1 MSHSWS
7 QRKHQLQSLQKT
19 KPEVEKEE
27 RQHCTNLLSSISNLK
42 FYLIKERF
50 LSTKSPE
57 RETETFTYPMDI
69 SQKTTVEMHGTGP
82 SGAGHQR
89 RRPPKLKSVDRT
101 VSMVVDNYTP
111 LTSAALSARNA
122 GPLVI
127 NMDGPPS
134 RRSSP
139 NINEEIFKSHSQSS
153 NSMDSAAC
161 NTNSMDNDYP
171 PPVLRKSSSFRRGET
186 IDMMDLPST
195 TSTSLQHLRK
205 NPSFHS
211 AAEQIIKIVPLT
223 RHYSVRNRP
232 TTVYPTSSF
241 QPVHHP
247 HQDASSASRNPA
259 TRRNCSMHRS
269 FHEPSQKRA
278 IAQSKREAVKSNS
291 FSSDEQQPPVT
302 SHLMYQQQHP
312 SMQFQSQSQQQ
323 IKHSSLESELYRSRS
338 NSRSNSQ
345 GFEEQLHYLDVWK
358 PSPMPSPQAS
368 HMRKAS
374 NSPRPTSSNSLDQV
388 LSQGSVSPRPLTNTG
403 TTAKMLRHQHTV
415 ASLNPQFLA
424 PIPLLAL
431 DKSFDNVYQVK
442 SPVFDMKK
450 SYSLKYKNGPGSSKE
465 NRELFKSRKSKSFI
479 TDTDPLDVPF
489 GMSPNLSPAALS
501 ASGSIKKHH
510 SPMISP
516 LPQRGNISLLEDMK
530 RRSGDGADLL
540 PQNPPNFPIEFGTLD
555 FNTIY
560 KSYRAQQK
568 AAATSNRR
576 HKHRRKKS
584 SSSLQKGDDGFES
597 ESITKRKRIVCIV
610 MTVFLGLVLFA
621 VLAVIVTL
629 THGGVAQVQNQT
641 RHVYTFARD
650 SRPIHYPVGG
660 GGGN

>member
-1 MSHSWS
+1 M
-7 QRKHQLQSLQKT
+7 
-19 KPEVEKEE
+19 
-27 RQHCTNLLSSISNLK
+27 
-42 FYLIKERF
+42 
-50 LSTKSPE
+50 
-57 RETETFTYPMDI
+57 
-69 SQKTTVEMHGTGP
+69 TTVELHGAGP
-82 SGAGHQR
+82 STSGHQR

-127 NMDGPPS
+127 NMDQPPTSS

-153 NSMDSAAC
+153 NSMDSTAC
-161 NTNSMDNDYP
+161 IPNSIDNEYP

-186 IDMMDLPST
+186 IDLMDLPST

-205 NPSFHS
+205 NSSFHTS
-211 AAEQIIKIVPLT
+211 AGDETVKIVPLT
-223 RHYSVRNRP
+223 RHYSVRHRP

-241 QPVHHP
+241 QPVHHS
-247 HQDASSASRNPA
+247 HQQQQQQQQDTSSSRNSAS
-259 TRRNCSMHRS
+259 RRNCSMHRS
-269 FHEPSQKRA
+269 FHEPSQKRV
-278 IAQSKREAVKSNS
+278 AQSKRDAVKSNS
-291 FSSDEQQPPVT
+291 FSSDEQQPPVS

-312 SMQFQSQSQQQ
+312 SLQFQQHQSQM
-323 IKHSSLESELYRSRS
+323 KHSSIESELYRSRS

-345 GFEEQLHYLDVWK
+345 GFDEQLQYLDVWK
-358 PSPMPSPQAS
+358 PSPMPSPSAS
-368 HMRKAS
+368 HMRKAA
-374 NSPRPTSSNSLDQV
+374 NTGSPRPTSSNSLDQV

-415 ASLNPQFLA
+415 AALNPQFLA

-450 SYSLKYKNGPGSSKE
+450 SYSLKYKNGPGASKE

-479 TDTDPLDVPF
+479 SDSDPLEVPPF

-516 LPQRGNISLLEDMK
+516 LPQSRSKMMMDDMK

-568 AAATSNRR
+568 TSTSSNRR
-576 HKHRRKKS
+576 KHRRKKS
-584 SSSLQKGDDGFES
+584 SSSKEDDDFES
-597 ESITKRKRIVCIV
+597 ESITKRKRIVCVV
-610 MTVFLGLVLFA
+610 MTVFLCLVLFA

-629 THGGVAQVQNQT
+629 THAQVAQVQNQT

-650 SRPIHYPVGG
+650 NRPIGGSRPVHYPA
-660 GGGN
+660 GN

>member
-1 MSHSWS
+1 M
-7 QRKHQLQSLQKT
+7 
-19 KPEVEKEE
+19 
-27 RQHCTNLLSSISNLK
+27 
-42 FYLIKERF
+42 
-50 LSTKSPE
+50 
-57 RETETFTYPMDI
+57 
-69 SQKTTVEMHGTGP
+69 TTVELHGGVP
-82 SGAGHQR
+82 SAGGHQR
-89 RRPPKLKSVDRT
+89 RRPPKLKSVDRS

-127 NMDGPPS
+127 NMDQPSS

-139 NINEEIFKSHSQSS
+139 NVNEEIFRSHSHSS
-153 NSMDSAAC
+153 NSMENASVDRMDS
-161 NTNSMDNDYP
+161 DYP
-171 PPVLRKSSSFRRGET
+171 PQVLRKSSSFRRGET

-205 NPSFHS
+205 NSSFHTS
-211 AAEQIIKIVPLT
+211 AGEDTVKIVPLT
-223 RHYSVRNRP
+223 RHYSVRHRP
-232 TTVYPTSSF
+232 TTVYPTTSF

-247 HQDASSASRNPA
+247 HQDAGQITRSSS

-269 FHEPSQKRA
+269 FHEPSQKRVA
-278 IAQSKREAVKSNS
+278 PTKRDTAKSNS
-291 FSSDEQQPPVT
+291 FSSDEQQP

-312 SMQFQSQSQQQ
+312 SMQFQQ
-323 IKHSSLESELYRSRS
+323 HSSIEGELYRSRS

-345 GFEEQLHYLDVWK
+345 GFEEQVQYLDVWQ
-358 PSPMPSPQAS
+358 PSPMPSPSAS
-368 HMRKAS
+368 HMRRSA

-415 ASLNPQFLA
+415 SALNPQFLLA

-450 SYSLKYKNGPGSSKE
+450 SYSLKYKNGPGTSKE

-479 TDTDPLDVPF
+479 TDKNPLDVPF
-489 GMSPNLSPAALS
+489 GMSPNLSPAGLS

-516 LPQRGNISLLEDMK
+516 LPQARNKMLLDDIK

-540 PQNPPNFPIEFGTLD
+540 AQNPPNFPIEFGQLD

-568 AAATSNRR
+568 SANASSRR

-584 SSSLQKGDDGFES
+584 SSSKDDGDFES
-597 ESITKRKRIVCIV
+597 ESITKRKKVVCIV

-621 VLAVIVTL
+621 VFAVIVTL
-629 THGGVAQVQNQT
+629 THASVATVQNQT
-641 RHVYTFARD
+641 RQVYTFARD

>member
-1 MSHSWS
+1 
-7 QRKHQLQSLQKT
+7 
-19 KPEVEKEE
+19 
-27 RQHCTNLLSSISNLK
+27 
-42 FYLIKERF
+42 
-50 LSTKSPE
+50 
-57 RETETFTYPMDI
+57 MDI
-69 SQKTTVEMHGTGP
+69 TTVELH
-82 SGAGHQR
+82 GAGPGGQR

-101 VSMVVDNYTP
+101 VSMIVDNYTP
-111 LTSAALSARNA
+111 LTSAALSAKNA

-127 NMDGPPS
+127 NMDEPPPPP

-139 NINEEIFKSHSQSS
+139 NVNEEIFKAHSQSS
-153 NSMDSAAC
+153 NSMEGQ
-161 NTNSMDNDYP
+161 NSMDGDYP
-171 PPVLRKSSSFRRGET
+171 PPVIRKSSSFRRGET

-205 NPSFHS
+205 NSSFHS
-211 AAEQIIKIVPLT
+211 QAGDETIKIVPLS
-223 RHYSVRNRP
+223 RHYSVRHRP

-241 QPVHHP
+241 QPP
-247 HQDASSASRNPA
+247 QYQHQQQDPSRNA
-259 TRRNCSMHRS
+259 AQRRNCSMHRS
-269 FHEPSQKRA
+269 FHEPSFKRA
-278 IAQSKREAVKSNS
+278 AQALRDSAKSNS
-291 FSSDEQQPPVT
+291 FSSDEQQVPVQAHT
-302 SHLMYQQQHP
+302 MYHVAMQFQQQH
-312 SMQFQSQSQQQ
+312 QQQ
-323 IKHSSLESELYRSRS
+323 QAQLKHSSIESELYRSRS

-345 GFEEQLHYLDVWK
+345 GLDEQLHYLDVWK
-358 PSPMPSPQAS
+358 PSPMPSPSAS
-368 HMRKAS
+368 HIRKSS

-415 ASLNPQFLA
+415 AALNPQFLA

-479 TDTDPLDVPF
+479 TDKDPLDVPF
-489 GMSPNLSPAALS
+489 GMSPNLSPAGLS

-516 LPQRGNISLLEDMK
+516 LPQVRKNMLMEEMK

-540 PQNPPNFPIEFGTLD
+540 PQNPSNFPVEFGGLD

-568 AAATSNRR
+568 SATASTRR
-576 HKHRRKKS
+576 QKHRRKKS
-584 SSSLQKGDDGFES
+584 SSSLGGKSDDDFES
-597 ESITKRKRIVCIV
+597 ESKKRKRIVCIV

-629 THGGVAQVQNQT
+629 THASVAQVQNQT

-660 GGGN
+660 GGGGN

>member
-1 MSHSWS
+1 
-7 QRKHQLQSLQKT
+7 
-19 KPEVEKEE
+19 
-27 RQHCTNLLSSISNLK
+27 
-42 FYLIKERF
+42 
-50 LSTKSPE
+50 
-57 RETETFTYPMDI
+57 MDI
-69 SQKTTVEMHGTGP
+69 SQMTTVELHGAGP
-82 SGAGHQR
+82 SSGGGHQR
-89 RRPPKLKSVDRT
+89 RRPPKLKSVDRS

-111 LTSAALSARNA
+111 LTASALSARNA

-127 NMDGPPS
+127 NMDQPLPS

-139 NINEEIFKSHSQSS
+139 NVNEEIFKSHSQSS

-161 NTNSMDNDYP
+161 ISNSMDIDYP

-205 NPSFHS
+205 NASFHS
-211 AAEQIIKIVPLT
+211 QAGEETVKIVPLS
-223 RHYSVRNRP
+223 RHYSVRHRP
-232 TTVYPTSSF
+232 TTVYPTSTF
-241 QPVHHP
+241 QPLHHQQ
-247 HQDASSASRNPA
+247 HQQDVNTSSRNSAS
-259 TRRNCSMHRS
+259 RRNCSMHRS
-269 FHEPSQKRA
+269 LHEPSQKRA
-278 IAQSKREAVKSNS
+278 AQGKRDAVKSNS
-291 FSSDEQQPPVT
+291 FSSDEQQPPT
-302 SHLMYQQQHP
+302 HQMYQQQQLQ
-312 SMQFQSQSQQQ
+312 SLQFQQQSQSQ
-323 IKHSSLESELYRSRS
+323 IKHSSIESELYRSRS

-345 GFEEQLHYLDVWK
+345 GFDEQLQYLDVWK
-358 PSPMPSPQAS
+358 PSPMPSPSAS
-368 HMRKAS
+368 HMRKAT
-374 NSPRPTSSNSLDQV
+374 NMGSPRPTSSNSLDQV

-415 ASLNPQFLA
+415 AALNPQFLA

-479 TDTDPLDVPF
+479 TDNDPLDVPF
-489 GMSPNLSPAALS
+489 GMSPNLSPAGLS
-501 ASGSIKKHH
+501 ASGSVKKHH

-516 LPQRGNISLLEDMK
+516 LPQARGGKMLLEDMK

-540 PQNPPNFPIEFGTLD
+540 PQNPTNFPIEFGTLD

-568 AAATSNRR
+568 TSAGSNRR

-584 SSSLQKGDDGFES
+584 SSSMGQKGDDDFES

-610 MTVFLGLVLFA
+610 MTVFLGLVVFA

-629 THGGVAQVQNQT
+629 THASVAQVQNQT

-660 GGGN
+660 SGGN

>member
-1 MSHSWS
+1 M
-7 QRKHQLQSLQKT
+7 
-19 KPEVEKEE
+19 
-27 RQHCTNLLSSISNLK
+27 
-42 FYLIKERF
+42 
-50 LSTKSPE
+50 
-57 RETETFTYPMDI
+57 
-69 SQKTTVEMHGTGP
+69 TTVELHGAGSSTG
-82 SGAGHQR
+82 GGHQR

-127 NMDGPPS
+127 NMDQPLPPS

-139 NINEEIFKSHSQSS
+139 NINEEIFKSHSHSS
-153 NSMDSAAC
+153 NSMENASLER
-161 NTNSMDNDYP
+161 MDNDYP
-171 PPVLRKSSSFRRGET
+171 PQVLRKSSSFRRGET

-205 NPSFHS
+205 NTSFHTS
-211 AAEQIIKIVPLT
+211 AGEETVKIVPLT
-223 RHYSVRNRP
+223 RHYSVRHRP
-232 TTVYPTSSF
+232 TSVYPTSSF

-247 HQDASSASRNPA
+247 HQPQADAGTSSKN

-269 FHEPSQKRA
+269 FHDPSQKRV
-278 IAQSKREAVKSNS
+278 AQNKRDSAKSNS
-291 FSSDEQQPPVT
+291 FSSDEQQQPTAT

-312 SMQFQSQSQQQ
+312 SMQFQQQQ
-323 IKHSSLESELYRSRS
+323 MQHSSIESELYRSRS

-345 GFEEQLHYLDVWK
+345 GFEDQVQYLDVWK
-358 PSPMPSPQAS
+358 PSPMPSPSAS
-368 HMRKAS
+368 HMRKS
-374 NSPRPTSSNSLDQV
+374 TNSPRPTSSNSLDQV

-415 ASLNPQFLA
+415 AALNPQFLA

-450 SYSLKYKNGPGSSKE
+450 SYSLKYKNGPGASKE

-489 GMSPNLSPAALS
+489 GMSPNLSPAGLS

-516 LPQRGNISLLEDMK
+516 LPQNRNKMLLDNIK
-530 RRSGDGADLL
+530 RRSGDGSDLL
-540 PQNPPNFPIEFGTLD
+540 PQNPNFPIEFGQLD

-568 AAATSNRR
+568 STSTSNRR
-576 HKHRRKKS
+576 HKRRKKS
-584 SSSLQKGDDGFES
+584 SSSKDDDDFES
-597 ESITKRKRIVCIV
+597 ESITKRKKVVCIV
-610 MTVFLGLVLFA
+610 MTVFLCLVLFA

-629 THGGVAQVQNQT
+629 THASVSQVQNQT

>member
-1 MSHSWS
+1 
-7 QRKHQLQSLQKT
+7 
-19 KPEVEKEE
+19 
-27 RQHCTNLLSSISNLK
+27 
-42 FYLIKERF
+42 
-50 LSTKSPE
+50 
-57 RETETFTYPMDI
+57 MDI
-69 SQKTTVEMHGTGP
+69 SQKTTVEMHGAGP
-82 SGAGHQR
+82 SGSGHQR

-101 VSMVVDNYTP
+101 VSVVVDNYTP
-111 LTSAALSARNA
+111 LTASALSARNA

-127 NMDGPPS
+127 NMDQPPPPP

-139 NINEEIFKSHSQSS
+139 NINEETFKSHSQSS
-153 NSMDSAAC
+153 NSMDS
-161 NTNSMDNDYP
+161 NRGISNSLETDYP
-171 PPVLRKSSSFRRGET
+171 PPVVLRKSSSFRRGET

-205 NPSFHS
+205 NSSLHS
-211 AAEQIIKIVPLT
+211 NAGDEVQVVPLS
-223 RHYSVRNRP
+223 RHYSVRHRP

-247 HQDASSASRNPA
+247 HQDPASASVRNA
-259 TRRNCSMHRS
+259 QQNRRNCNMHRS
-269 FHEPSQKRA
+269 FHDPKRVT
-278 IAQSKREAVKSNS
+278 AQAKRDAVKSNS
-291 FSSDEQQPPVT
+291 FSSDEQQPPTT

-312 SMQFQSQSQQQ
+312 SMQFQSQQQSS
-323 IKHSSLESELYRSRS
+323 KHSSMESELYRSRS

-345 GFEEQLHYLDVWK
+345 GFDEQLQYLDVWK

-368 HMRKAS
+368 HMRKSA
-374 NSPRPTSSNSLDQV
+374 SPRPTSSNSLDQV
-388 LSQGSVSPRPLTNTG
+388 LSQGSVSPRPLATG

-415 ASLNPQFLA
+415 AALNPQFLA

-450 SYSLKYKNGPGSSKE
+450 SYSLKYKNGPGASKE

-479 TDTDPLDVPF
+479 SDADPLDVPF

-510 SPMISP
+510 SPLISP
-516 LPQRGNISLLEDMK
+516 VPMRGNMLREDMK

-540 PQNPPNFPIEFGTLD
+540 PQNPQNFPIEFGTLD

-568 AAATSNRR
+568 SAGGSNRR

-584 SSSLQKGDDGFES
+584 SASLGQKDDDDFES

-629 THGGVAQVQNQT
+629 THASVSQEKNQT

-650 SRPIHYPVGG
+650 SRPIHYPAGGG